1 MFEWLRR
8 PVSRLVIL
16 VLALS
21 GLLASSAYAYNNYDP
36 ECWWSNPSGQ
46 YLYVNWKWGPNI
58 NISGGWADDYRLAST
73 NWSNAGTKARM
84 GYNSSAQDT
93 ADTYYTIENRPAY
106 TEYWCNFN
114 YTMADAHA
122 YGNLY
127 AFSDSGTPDSYRR
140 FAAAQEMGHTLGLG
154 HSSDSGAVMYKF
166 VNTGLYYPSSDD
178 TAGLNTMYPW

>member
-1 MFEWLRR
+1 MLRWLRR
-8 PVSRLVIL
+8 PAARFVAV
-16 VLALS
+16 VLALT
-21 GLLASSAYAYNNYDP
+21 GLLASPAYAYNNYDP

-46 YLYVNWKWGPNI
+46 YLYVNWHWGPQI
-58 NISGGWADDYRLAST
+58 NTNGGWATDFILSST
-73 NWSNAGTKARM
+73 AWSNAGSKVRM

-93 ADTYYTIENRPAY
+93 ADTYYTAESRSAY
-106 TEYWCNFN
+106 TQYWCNFN

-127 AFSDSGTPDSYRR
+127 VFSDDGTSDYRR

-166 VNTGLYYPSSDD
+166 VNTGLYYPNYDD
-178 TAGLNTMYPW
+178 SAGLNTMYPW